1 MKKFYTKRFSL
12 ICAFAASALLLGGG
26 CSEDE
31 TEPAIGSKGVSSEVF
46 VSSDAGSRTIKV
58 ETSGPWQAR
67 LTPETRLWVSVDGAD
82 SGETGGSLNLNYRTN
97 NSLPRKGTI
106 LVSSARQQVVDT
118 IYLMQYGTTPLL
130 EFKYIGKQYSSVS
143 TIDSVAIDTNI
154 PLSKKI
160 YWTVVYDENSA
171 AEPWADS
178 VSYAQDF
185 KYFRF
190 RIADNKKF
198 EPRTARFRLRF
209 QDDWGEDHTTY
220 FTAYQG
226 IPGGTAETREMTFEE
241 LRGLIAEAEGE
252 ITLDQDIA
260 VSGTVISDW
269 ASPNMAG
276 SPMPKAAEKPDLGIN
291 DCTAYMQ
298 NADAS
303 LGLALVTTD
312 AQQNNLQRYDKL
324 KLWCKGLTLTKR
336 SNPERYTLSG
346 VTQDH
351 IVTKEAG
358 TAEELP
364 AKRRFI
370 DQLTDADIYTQVTL
384 KRCQMAVRTGRFIPV
399 HINYTNS
406 FNNYYPAAVLDRHG
420 DMIYLMTNHGCD
432 WRFKEMPDG
441 EGTIT
446 GIIVHEPYTF
456 FERGGDIGRYQIR
469 NVTREDIA
477 LDESADNVFSA
488 VAVEWSPDGSK
499 DPRAYAFPQ
508 YPHPATDSGQAHCV
522 AATTGSGLSFMS
534 TYAWLAVGSAY
545 RAAENG
551 LTINNASWGHKQL
564 WDTAK
569 NTGNSLIFE
578 FSTQGVS
585 STQCSFVFTCRY
597 HSAQGGLR
605 YWTAEYSLDGDNWKK
620 LTDFTVPDNGNWGN
634 MQLEQLSGD
643 KNVWMQVPTEILGQ
657 SVAWI
662 RLRPV
667 QNKIGT
673 ATTYDTA
680 TIASNGQVA
689 NAFTEESLT
698 ALAGR
703 YGHPYAILCKESGFP
718 VGLTS
723 KYPIELRNRLLE
735 DVPLWHGA
743 IHTRI
748 KDINVVVLHLYPFG
762 TYPNGQ
768 GAAGTGNT
776 YRDREINCILDSTIR
791 RYPVEPLWLMA
802 GDFNSYSPK
811 DADAMPAN
819 TYFET
824 HSIVLKSGYC
834 DALRDRHSQFFHT
847 VPTPYNG
854 ESTADQRRIDFIYA
868 SQAVMREI
876 TDSRIIYDEF
886 TATHSDHYP
895 VMIEFRHYP
904 SGKQASGVAL
914 K

>member
-1 MKKFYTKRFSL
+1 M
-12 ICAFAASALLLGGG
+12 AGAAHRPRPDS
-26 CSEDE
+26 
-31 TEPAIGSKGVSSEVF
+31 
-46 VSSDAGSRTIKV
+46 GSRST
-58 ETSGPWQAR
+58 
-67 LTPETRLWVSVDGAD
+67 GAD

-689 NAFTEESLT
+689 NAFTVS
-698 ALAGR
+698 
-703 YGHPYAILCKESGFP
+703 YA
-718 VGLTS
+718 
-723 KYPIELRNRLLE
+723 
-735 DVPLWHGA
+735 
-743 IHTRI
+743 
-748 KDINVVVLHLYPFG
+748 
-762 TYPNGQ
+762 
-768 GAAGTGNT
+768 
-776 YRDREINCILDSTIR
+776 
-791 RYPVEPLWLMA
+791 
-802 GDFNSYSPK
+802 
-811 DADAMPAN
+811 
-819 TYFET
+819 
-824 HSIVLKSGYC
+824 
-834 DALRDRHSQFFHT
+834 ALR
-847 VPTPYNG
+847 YN
-854 ESTADQRRIDFIYA
+854 
-868 SQAVMREI
+868 
-876 TDSRIIYDEF
+876 
-886 TATHSDHYP
+886 
-895 VMIEFRHYP
+895 
-904 SGKQASGVAL
+904 K
-914 K
+914 

>member
-1 MKKFYTKRFSL
+1 MKNFFTKRFSP
-12 ICAFAASALLLGGG
+12 ICALAVSVLLLGGG
-26 CSEDE
+26 GCSDND
-31 TEPAIGSKGVSSEVF
+31 TEPVVGSKGGSRTLYVA
-46 VSSDAGSRTIKV
+46 SDAGSRTVRVKAN
-58 ETSGPWQAR
+58 SAWQVR
-67 LTPETRLWVSVDGAD
+67 LTPDTRLWVSIDGAD
-82 SGETGGSLNLNYRTN
+82 SGEMDGAFTVSYKTN
-97 NSLPRKGTI
+97 NTLPRKGTVLI
-106 LVSSARQQVVDT
+106 ASGTQQAIDT
-118 IYLMQYGTTPLL
+118 VYLMQYGTAPLL
-130 EFKYIGKQYSSVS
+130 QFSDGDRQFSSVG
-143 TIDSVAIDTNI
+143 TIDSIAIDTNI
-154 PLSKKI
+154 PISKFSKI
-160 YWTVVYDENSA
+160 ARQVTYGESDTEWI
-171 AEPWADS
+171 DS
-178 VSYAQDF
+178 IRYAGDY
-185 KYFRF
+185 KSLLF
-190 RIADNKKF
+190 RIADNTAF
-198 EPRTARFRLRF
+198 ESREARIQLQFE
-209 QDDWGEDHTTY
+209 DDWGGQHLACCTIR
-220 FTAYQG
+220 QG
-226 IPGGTAETREMTFEE
+226 IPGGTSDTREVTFAD
-241 LRGLIAEAEGE
+241 LRSLIAEAEGE
-252 ITLDQDIA
+252 ITIDGDIA
-260 VSGTVISDW
+260 VSGTVVSDHT
-269 ASPNMAG
+269 SPNMAG
-276 SPMPKAAEKPDLGIN
+276 SPMPKAATKPDMTLN
-291 DCTAYMQ
+291 DRTAYLQ

-303 LGLALVTTD
+303 LGIALVTTD
-312 AQQNNLQRYDKL
+312 AGQNNLTRYDKL

-336 SNPERYTLSG
+336 SDPERYTLQG

-351 IVTKEAG
+351 IITKSAG
-358 TAEELP
+358 TAEEVP
-364 AKRRFI
+364 VKRRFI

-689 NAFTEESLT
+689 NAFTVS
-698 ALAGR
+698 
-703 YGHPYAILCKESGFP
+703 YA
-718 VGLTS
+718 
-723 KYPIELRNRLLE
+723 
-735 DVPLWHGA
+735 
-743 IHTRI
+743 
-748 KDINVVVLHLYPFG
+748 
-762 TYPNGQ
+762 
-768 GAAGTGNT
+768 
-776 YRDREINCILDSTIR
+776 
-791 RYPVEPLWLMA
+791 
-802 GDFNSYSPK
+802 
-811 DADAMPAN
+811 
-819 TYFET
+819 
-824 HSIVLKSGYC
+824 
-834 DALRDRHSQFFHT
+834 ALR
-847 VPTPYNG
+847 YN
-854 ESTADQRRIDFIYA
+854 
-868 SQAVMREI
+868 
-876 TDSRIIYDEF
+876 
-886 TATHSDHYP
+886 
-895 VMIEFRHYP
+895 
-904 SGKQASGVAL
+904 K
-914 K
+914 

>member
-198 EPRTARFRLRF
+198 EPRAARFRLRF
-209 QDDWGEDHTTY
+209 RDDWGEDHTTY

-226 IPGGTAETREMTFEE
+226 IPGGTAETCEMTFEE

-276 SPMPKAAEKPDLGIN
+276 SPMLKAAAKPDLGIN

-446 GIIVHEPYTF
+446 GIMYTSLTPSSS
-456 FERGGDIGRYQIR
+456 GAATSA
-469 NVTREDIA
+469 VTR
-477 LDESADNVFSA
+477 SA
-488 VAVEWSPDGSK
+488 
-499 DPRAYAFPQ
+499 
-508 YPHPATDSGQAHCV
+508 T
-522 AATTGSGLSFMS
+522 
-534 TYAWLAVGSAY
+534 
-545 RAAENG
+545 
-551 LTINNASWGHKQL
+551 
-564 WDTAK
+564 
-569 NTGNSLIFE
+569 
-578 FSTQGVS
+578 
-585 STQCSFVFTCRY
+585 
-597 HSAQGGLR
+597 
-605 YWTAEYSLDGDNWKK
+605 
-620 LTDFTVPDNGNWGN
+620 
-634 MQLEQLSGD
+634 
-643 KNVWMQVPTEILGQ
+643 
-657 SVAWI
+657 
-662 RLRPV
+662 
-667 QNKIGT
+667 
-673 ATTYDTA
+673 
-680 TIASNGQVA
+680 
-689 NAFTEESLT
+689 
-698 ALAGR
+698 
-703 YGHPYAILCKESGFP
+703 
-718 VGLTS
+718 
-723 KYPIELRNRLLE
+723 
-735 DVPLWHGA
+735 
-743 IHTRI
+743 
-748 KDINVVVLHLYPFG
+748 
-762 TYPNGQ
+762 
-768 GAAGTGNT
+768 
-776 YRDREINCILDSTIR
+776 
-791 RYPVEPLWLMA
+791 
-802 GDFNSYSPK
+802 
-811 DADAMPAN
+811 
-819 TYFET
+819 
-824 HSIVLKSGYC
+824 
-834 DALRDRHSQFFHT
+834 
-847 VPTPYNG
+847 
-854 ESTADQRRIDFIYA
+854 
-868 SQAVMREI
+868 
-876 TDSRIIYDEF
+876 
-886 TATHSDHYP
+886 
-895 VMIEFRHYP
+895 
-904 SGKQASGVAL
+904 
-914 K
+914 